1 MPAHGSEP
9 EPGLPAQEEGKAG
22 RWLVLLEPA
31 EQVTPSGPGSHRTD
45 TAGAPRY
52 PTDQGSL
59 SLDLAAEHGLSRL

>member
-1 MPAHGSEP
+1 M
-9 EPGLPAQEEGKAG
+9 
-22 RWLVLLEPA
+22 LLEPA